1 MKVTTSSIAADQGF
15 TVGRKGQVGSIISV
29 QRETCQFL
37 AAALV
42 YRTVGRSE
50 TDMLLFA
57 GCLMM
62 AGFAFALGLAFRKSG
77 APTWKHR
84 LAVAV
89 VALPAAISLLLR

>member
-1 MKVTTSSIAADQGF
+1 MRQNDSLMTVMAWQQTSRFVVLGLLFLSG
-15 TVGRKGQVGSIISV
+15 
-29 QRETCQFL
+29 CQFL

-50 TDMLLFA
+50 TDTLIFA

-77 APTWKHR
+77 APTWKHK